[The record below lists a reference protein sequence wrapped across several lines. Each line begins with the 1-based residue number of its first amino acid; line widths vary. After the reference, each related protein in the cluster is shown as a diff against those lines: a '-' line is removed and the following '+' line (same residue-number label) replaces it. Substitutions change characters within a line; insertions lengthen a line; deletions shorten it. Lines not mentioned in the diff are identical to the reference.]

1 MASCKQDAKREA
13 QQDAPQA
20 TTDAAAASSV
30 TSGTGKIKLAC
41 EDLGMQAN
49 TPHNAVYAIIEDR
62 KTKIMEINA
71 ACAALEPQSYA
82 DYGVP
87 ADALAALSSWYA
99 GLGDYFY
106 AKQEGEKIVFYH
118 SVIGEEMPPGGIFT
132 YYPIATYENGKVT
145 LQEEPTQ

>member
-1 MASCKQDAKREA
+1 MASCKQDAKQGD
-13 QQDAPQA
+13 QQDAQGNSQSS
-20 TTDAAAASSV
+20 TEAAAASSV
-30 TSGTGKIKLAC
+30 SAGTGKVKLSC

-71 ACAALEPQSYA
+71 ACAVLEPKSYA
-82 DYGVP
+82 DYGIP

-118 SVIGEEMPPGGIFT
+118 SVIGEEMPPGVFSLTI
-132 YYPIATYENGKVT
+132 PLLLMKMEK
-145 LQEEPTQ
+145 